1 MSDLQIEDDT
11 KYLFRRDKTWWVKLA
26 VPRSLRDELGYDLRR
41 SLHTSDIDAAREAR
55 WPVIDELRDKIDNI
69 RAGQGGAVADDAAAK
84 AGKQN
89 ETAQQTATG
98 ARRVDQQIVEIV
110 SDSGEGAQ
118 KCGQV
123 LGLVSGKMG
132 NGVWT
137 VEIIPAEIQPPARER
152 QGASGIRVRLGSKY
166 MTNMGDEADLVVA
179 FNDQVLYSRISNHA
193 YRKGT
198 VVLLESMWAE
208 DPEEKIREQYREALA
223 DFQQQ
228 GLVVH
233 ELPIQKEC
241 LKIVPDPR
249 KGKNMFVLGMLCAIY
264 HRDTDIAK
272 TEISKI
278 FKKKS
283 EKVVKINHDLFDAGY
298 VFARDNLDIAFEI
311 PASEE
316 DRLKAPVVM
325 NGNTAAGLGV
335 MAAGIEM
342 VAMYPITPATSA
354 SHYLAEDFHLTGGF
368 VHQAEDEIAAIG
380 FAIGASYAGKTACTI
395 TSGPGMALKTEMLG
409 LAVMAEVPL
418 VIINVQRGG
427 PSTGLPT
434 KVEQG
439 DLLSS
444 LYGATGD
451 APKIVMAAA
460 TISECFHFVIM
471 ARKLAEAFRS
481 PVIILTDANLGTGV
495 QPIERPEVTEEWFAA
510 PLDQSDW
517 DPDVSPYNWDETS
530 GLSERPIPGMRGGEY
545 ILTGLAHNR
554 DSKIAY
560 DSESNQEGMNMRSR
574 KLAAMFAT
582 MKPPEIHGDP
592 TGDLLIV
599 GWGSTL
605 GAIEEAVDIERAKGK
620 KVSSVH
626 LRFLSPM
633 EPGLKKIFAGFKQVM
648 TVEINY
654 SDDVNAPLI
663 TEENRRYS
671 QLALVLRAHTLMDID
686 CWSMVPGHPLQPGMI
701 SRVIDARLTEMEGA
715 ELCSA

>member
-1 MSDLQIEDDT
+1 MSTSQISGDT
-11 KYLFRRDKTWWVKLA
+11 KYLFKRDKTWWVKLA
-26 VPRSLRDELGYDLRR
+26 VPRPLRGTLGYDLRR
-41 SLHTSDIDAAREAR
+41 SLHTDDIDNAREAR
-55 WPVIDELRDKIDNI
+55 WEAIEEFRTKFEETRVQ
-69 RAGQGGAVADDAAAK
+69 QGGESAAAVLK
-84 AGKQN
+84 PVDDTDDVSEAMDGV
-89 ETAQQTATG
+89 
-98 ARRVDQQIVEIV
+98 RRVDQQIVEIV

-118 KCGQV
+118 KCGQI

-152 QGASGIRVRLGSKY
+152 QGASGIRVRMGSKY
-166 MTNMGDEADLVVA
+166 MTNMGDEADMVVA
-179 FNDQVLYSRISNHA
+179 FNEQVLYSRISNHA

-208 DPEEKIREQYREALA
+208 DPDPRIREQYKEALT
-223 DFQQQ
+223 DFEEQ
-228 GLVVH
+228 GLVVI

-241 LKIVPDPR
+241 LKLVRDPR
-249 KGKNMFVLGMLCAIY
+249 KGKNMFVLGMICAIY

-272 TEISKI
+272 SEIAKT
-278 FKKKS
+278 FKKKG
-283 EKVVKINHDLFDAGY
+283 EKVIKINHDLFDAGY
-298 VFARDNLDIAFEI
+298 AFARENIEFSFEV

-316 DRLKAPVVM
+316 DRLESAVVM

-395 TSGPGMALKTEMLG
+395 TSGPGMALKTEMIG

-439 DLLSS
+439 DLLST

-451 APKIVMAAA
+451 APKIVMATA
-460 TISECFHFVIM
+460 TISECFHFVPM
-471 ARKLAEAFRS
+471 ARKLAESFRT
-481 PVIILTDANLGTGV
+481 PVVILTDANLGTGV
-495 QPIERPEVTEEWFAA
+495 QPIERPDVAEEWFEV

-517 DPDVSPYNWDETS
+517 DPQVAPYDWDNET

-554 DSKIAY
+554 NSKIAY
-560 DSESNQEGMNMRSR
+560 DTASNQEGMEMRSR

-582 MKPPEIHGDP
+582 MKPPEVHGEP
-592 TGDLLIV
+592 EGDLLIV

-605 GAIEEAVDIERAKGK
+605 GAIEEAVDRARAQGL

-633 EPGLKKIFAGFKQVM
+633 EPGLKEIFSRFKKVM
-648 TVEINY
+648 TIEINY
-654 SDDVNAPLI
+654 SDEPGSPLT

-686 CWSMVPGHPLQPGMI
+686 CWSKVPGHPLQPGTI
-701 SRVIDARLTEMEGA
+701 QNVIESRLEEIEGA
-715 ELCSA
+715 EACSA

>member
-1 MSDLQIEDDT
+1 MSDTQIAGDT
-11 KYLFRRDKTWWVKLA
+11 KYLFKRDKTWWVKLS
-26 VPRSLRDELGYDLRR
+26 VPRPLRGALGYDLRR
-41 SLHTSDIDAAREAR
+41 SLHTEDVEAAREAR
-55 WPVIDELRDKIDNI
+55 WEAIEEFRSRFDEVRAEQANGSTAAVMDPVDESD
-69 RAGQGGAVADDAAAK
+69 
-84 AGKQN
+84 
-89 ETAQQTATG
+89 ETMESHDGVRQ
-98 ARRVDQQIVEIV
+98 VDQHIVEIV

-118 KCGQV
+118 KCGQI

-152 QGASGIRVRLGSKY
+152 QGASGIRVRMGSHY
-166 MTNMGDEADLVVA
+166 MTNMGDEADVVVA
-179 FNDQVLYSRISNHA
+179 FNEQVLYSRISNRA

-198 VVLLESMWAE
+198 VVLLENMWAE
-208 DPEEKIREQYREALA
+208 DPEERIRNQYKEALA
-223 DFQQQ
+223 DFEAQ
-228 GLVVH
+228 GLNVI

-241 LKIVPDPR
+241 LKLVPDPR
-249 KGKNMFVLGMLCAIY
+249 KGKNMFVLGMICSIY
-264 HRDTDIAK
+264 LRDTEIAK
-272 TEISKI
+272 AEIAKI
-278 FKKKS
+278 FKKKGD
-283 EKVVKINHDLFDAGY
+283 KVIKINHDLFDAGY
-298 VFARDNLDIAFEI
+298 AFARENIDFSFEI

-316 DRLKAPVVM
+316 DRLEAAVVM

-395 TSGPGMALKTEMLG
+395 TSGPGMALKTEMIG

-418 VIINVQRGG
+418 VIIDVQRGG

-439 DLLSS
+439 DLLST
-444 LYGATGD
+444 LYGAPGD
-451 APKIVMAAA
+451 SPKIVMAAA
-460 TISECFHFVIM
+460 TISECFHFVVM
-471 ARKLAEAFRS
+471 ARRLAESFRT
-481 PVIILTDANLGTGV
+481 PVVMLTDANLGTGV

-517 DPDVSPYNWDETS
+517 DPDVAPFDWDEKT

-554 DSKIAY
+554 NSKIAY
-560 DSESNQEGMNMRSR
+560 DTASNQEGMDMRSR
-574 KLAAMFAT
+574 KLAAMSAT
-582 MKPPEIHGDP
+582 MKPPEVHGDP
-592 TGDLLIV
+592 EGDLLIV

-605 GAIEEAVDIERAKGK
+605 GAIEEAVDRARAQGL

-633 EPGLKKIFAGFKQVM
+633 EPGLKEIFSRFKKVM

-654 SDDVNAPLI
+654 SDEPGSPLL

-686 CWSMVPGHPLQPGMI
+686 CWSKVPGHPLQPGTI
-701 SRVIDARLTEMEGA
+701 HNVIESRLEEIEGA
-715 ELCSA
+715 LACSA